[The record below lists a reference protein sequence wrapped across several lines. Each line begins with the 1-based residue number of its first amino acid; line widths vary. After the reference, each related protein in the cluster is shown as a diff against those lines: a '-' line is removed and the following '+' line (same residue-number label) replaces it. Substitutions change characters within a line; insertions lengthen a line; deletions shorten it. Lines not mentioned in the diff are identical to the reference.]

1 MEDRRRRLHRLLEGP
16 LRAYAV
22 VAAGHHNPL
31 FLCLGLAKV
40 LVVVAVAEVG
50 VRNRR
55 CEAVAEGSYQ
65 EGLEVD
71 RD

>member
-1 MEDRRRRLHRLLEGP
+1 VEARRLHRPLVVP
-16 LRAYAV
+16 LRACAV
-22 VAAGHHNPL
+22 VAAGHHIPP
-31 FLCLGLAKV
+31 FLCLGLAEV

-55 CEAVAEGSYQ
+55 YEAVAEGSYQ

-71 RD
+71 RG